1 MSRRMGSEGDM
12 LLFDVIARAGSF
24 ASAARELGMTPGAIS
39 RRVKT
44 MEERLGVH
52 LFSRTT
58 RSLKL
63 TEPGQIFAARC
74 AEVAQSIKEAEV
86 LVAREAQDPG
96 GLVRLGVSAS
106 LAQELVLPRL
116 REFCESHPAI
126 RVDLVTGGSN
136 LSIHKDKLDA
146 LVIASEPQETSII
159 GKILF
164 RSPWV
169 TVASPAYLSRH
180 DAPEHPEDLLEHS
193 CLVPVNLAGELR
205 DRWSYRGE
213 KGPVI
218 VQPRPYISGL
228 SIHLFDLCKSG
239 LGIARLP
246 AHLVTGSIA
255 QGDLVSVLDHYP
267 SSERRQ
273 VYLQYPRVP
282 YRSYRATLLIDFLTA
297 SLDDVAAELHRTAT
311 GVPE

>member
-1 MSRRMGSEGDM
+1 MGSEGDM

-63 TEPGQIFAARC
+63 TDPGQIFAARC
-74 AEVAQSIKEAEV
+74 AEVAQSIQEAEDM
-86 LVAREAQDPG
+86 VAREARDPG

-116 REFCESHPAI
+116 SEFCQTHPAI
-126 RVDLVTGGSN
+126 RIDLVTGGSN

-146 LVIASEPQETSII
+146 LVIASEPQESSII

-169 TVASPAYLSRH
+169 TVASPSYLSRH
-180 DAPEHPEDLLEHS
+180 GAPVHPDDLLQHT
-193 CLVPVNLAGELR
+193 CIVPVNLAGELR
-205 DRWSYRGE
+205 EKWSYRGRD
-213 KGPVI
+213 GPI
-218 VQPRPYISGL
+218 VVRPRPYISGL
-228 SIHLFDLCKSG
+228 SIHLFELCKSG

-246 AHLVTGSIA
+246 AHLVTGAIT
-255 QGDLVSVLDHYP
+255 QGVLVKVLGDYP

-282 YRSYRATLLIDFLTA
+282 YRAPRATLLIDFLAATLDETA
-297 SLDDVAAELHRTAT
+297 INPHHTSE
-311 GVPE
+311 GSPE